1 MTLLQSGAT
10 VAVTLLVLRTGIL
23 NTVLVLACAVLLLC
37 QPMVRTFLEVEPAR
51 GSMGRTESL
60 LGALAGHREPS
71 SEVPKDEKAGKSDET
86 RMTISSLPPQLQPE
100 MQRILG
106 LVRRDFI
113 QYWYC
118 GISFGDPVSVSY
130 THLRAHET

>member
-10 VAVTLLVLRTGIL
+10 VAVTLLVLRTGIV
-23 NTVLVLACAVLLLC
+23 NAVLVLACAVLLLC

-71 SEVPKDEKAGKSDET
+71 SELPKDGKAGKSEET

-113 QYWYC
+113 QYWY
-118 GISFGDPVSVSY
+118 
-130 THLRAHET
+130 